1 MPAAKTTFI
10 KVAVQFSAYP
20 DASGWLI
27 IRPGATRISAP
38 LEVSENRHLVKFE
51 TFNCNPM
58 IDQ

>member
-27 IRPGATRISAP
+27 IRRRALCINICAKNHCKQ
-38 LEVSENRHLVKFE
+38 VAKIKNY
-51 TFNCNPM
+51 
-58 IDQ
+58 